1 MAFLSLLDERAKP
14 KGSRDPLGF
23 ELVWSH
29 FGRKVIGNLTTIT
42 SSMDNFSVALL
53 GFYWANQLVPVD
65 EEESARHKQIREAFL
80 RYEQLTGY
88 VRYFGGATDIMGI
101 TRVKKRIHDDS
112 FKIILGQ
119 SADQQILSDQASYGL
134 WGLYSSAARDTGLV
148 AGNNRTLTT
157 LGQTITQV
165 ILQQLGDIGDELF
178 SLLTYK
184 KPLSRERL
192 ERVAKTFM
200 KAIQHKRVQEPLL
213 EALMSGNDPEGVQ
226 NELWS
231 ITREKFSEKEERP
244 ETIEGFINL
253 VLEGKPGDRLARYL
267 HDIIATE
274 RLLVSVNNIFHYSR
288 RKDGASL
295 GEIVDELIKRKYSY
309 AHLPETLPEDN
320 FPRREQLSSILNALH
335 NNEMPR
341 AINEILQ
348 LNKAVM
354 QQRSGA
360 PWVELEPGNT
370 LRVKVKSEKAELR
383 SQSDIEQRWD
393 YDYFLGSFLN
403 IARHHIGTI

>member
-1 MAFLSLLDERAKP
+1 M
-14 KGSRDPLGF
+14 
-23 ELVWSH
+23 
-29 FGRKVIGNLTTIT
+29 
-42 SSMDNFSVALL
+42 
-53 GFYWANQLVPVD
+53 
-65 EEESARHKQIREAFL
+65 RHKQIREAFL

-88 VRYFGGATDIMGI
+88 IRYFGGASDIMGI
-101 TRVKKRIHDDS
+101 TRVKMRIHNDS

-148 AGNNRTLTT
+148 TGNNRTVTT

-178 SLLTYK
+178 SMLTYK
-184 KPLSRERL
+184 KPLSREQL
-192 ERVAKTFM
+192 ELMAETFM

-213 EALMSGNDPEGVQ
+213 EALMSGKDPEGVQ

-231 ITREKFSEKEERP
+231 ITRNIFSKKVERP
-244 ETIEGFINL
+244 ETIEGFIRL
-253 VLEGKPGDRLARYL
+253 ILEEKPGESLAQRL
-267 HDIIATE
+267 HDIIAIE
-274 RLLVSVNNIFHYSR
+274 RVLVSVNNIFHYSR

-295 GEIVDELIKRKYSY
+295 GEIFDELDKKTYSY
-309 AHLPETLPEDN
+309 AHLPKTLPEDN
-320 FPRREQLSSILNALH
+320 FPRREQLSSILKAFH
-335 NNEMPR
+335 NNDIPR
-341 AINEILQ
+341 VINEILQ
-348 LNKAVM
+348 LNKEVM

-360 PWVELEPGNT
+360 PWVEVESGNT

-383 SQSDIEQRWD
+383 SQSDIEQIWD
-393 YDYFLGSFLN
+393 YDFFLGSFLN